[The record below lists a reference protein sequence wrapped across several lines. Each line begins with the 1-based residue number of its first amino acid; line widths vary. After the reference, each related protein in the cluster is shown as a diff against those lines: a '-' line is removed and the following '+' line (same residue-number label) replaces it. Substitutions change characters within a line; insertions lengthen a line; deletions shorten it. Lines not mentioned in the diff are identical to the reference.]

1 MLEKKLKAKFAVT
14 FGFVW
19 LTLGWFAGA
28 KADNYWALG
37 VGHRA
42 LLIPRYR
49 NLIAVNQ
56 PNTLLLN
63 IARQSGVS
71 YAQMGAAKQLT
82 ANFYAAKAVVS
93 VHRHPSE
100 ESEMVTQALHGEPV
114 RVLRR
119 QNSWVQVS
127 LPDQFDYRGWVRA
140 SDLASISSGRQ
151 WEKRSIVSV
160 ARASVRTLPRPD
172 APAFLVLPL
181 GTVVGAGARADGNF
195 TLVELVDGRQGY
207 ILSRELLDYSQQN
220 RERVSGER
228 ILETARHLLGQPYL
242 WGGMT
247 TAGVDC
253 SGFAHT
259 VFKVHGI
266 RLHRDADQQYFSD
279 GISIPPDQLQPG
291 DLVFFETYTSGPSHL
306 GIYAGNGKFIQAS
319 STAGVIYSSLDA
331 PDFSER
337 FLGAK
342 RILRRR

>member
-1 MLEKKLKAKFAVT
+1 MLVNKLKAKFAVT
-14 FGFVW
+14 FGVVW
-19 LTLGWFAGA
+19 VTLGWFAGA
-28 KADNYWALG
+28 KAATGD
-37 VGHRA
+37 
-42 LLIPRYR
+42 
-49 NLIAVNQ
+49 
-56 PNTLLLN
+56 TSLN
-63 IARQSGVS
+63 IAPQSGVS
-71 YAQMGAAKQLT
+71 YAQVGAAKQLA
-82 ANFYAAKAVVS
+82 ANLYAAKAAVS

-114 RVLRR
+114 RVIRR

-140 SDLASISSGRQ
+140 SDLGSISPGRQ

-181 GTVVGAGARADGNF
+181 GTVVGAGAPASGNF
-195 TLVELVDGRQGY
+195 RLVELVDGRQGY

-228 ILETARHLLGQPYL
+228 ILQTARQLLGQPYL

-279 GISIPPDQLQPG
+279 GISIPPDPLQAG

-306 GIYAGNGKFIQAS
+306 GIYAGNRKFIQAS

-342 RILRRR
+342 RVLRRR